1 MLAKKALWSRWSQIV
16 GLQENYNKTQFVG
29 ASQKHVRKLLEAGVE
44 ASEITKVFEILGVS
58 AGLQSRQL
66 ATKEIKRIQDSTKVI
81 RVLSCLRLGFNMF
94 HVAARLFAMSRCAY
108 GWISRL
114 PTQAVCK
121 KLWAELRLGQQTLKA
136 ASPYL
141 RCVLTGGL
149 SHLDC
154 IAGVNL
160 IRIVHFMK
168 HGSQINWQAGRGSPL
183 AVLKQWLKDKGWA
196 IVQPWVWAVQ
206 NSFFRL
212 DLRRPGN
219 DFVSHLQHQLRMGWR
234 WFNYGLFLNQ
244 ERHDN
249 HELNGSVEDFLTW
262 DFDGMRNQL
271 QVGPAYRTL
280 LLGAARSP
288 ACFHS
293 HANFDTTCIWDGCD
307 ELGHWDHIAWTCP
320 YRPSSLTCC
329 DHMSRRF
336 GWWKVGD
343 TMECADWLSKVV
355 SRIWETRYPKGVG

>member
-1 MLAKKALWSRWSQIV
+1 M
-16 GLQENYNKTQFVG
+16 
-29 ASQKHVRKLLEAGVE
+29 
-44 ASEITKVFEILGVS
+44 
-58 AGLQSRQL
+58 
-66 ATKEIKRIQDSTKVI
+66 
-81 RVLSCLRLGFNMF
+81 
-94 HVAARLFAMSRCAY
+94 
-108 GWISRL
+108 
-114 PTQAVCK
+114 
-121 KLWAELRLGQQTLKA
+121 KA

-154 IAGVNL
+154 IAAVNL

-212 DLRRPGN
+212 DLGRPGN
-219 DFVSHLQHQLRMGWR
+219 DYVSHLQHQLRMGWR

-293 HANFDTTCIWDGCD
+293 HANFDTTCIRDGCD
-307 ELGHWDHIAWTCP
+307 ELGHWDHQCLDL
-320 YRPSSLTCC
+320 SLST
-329 DHMSRRF
+329 
-336 GWWKVGD
+336 VL
-343 TMECADWLSKVV
+343 AYLL
-355 SRIWETRYPKGVG
+355 

>member
-1 MLAKKALWSRWSQIV
+1 
-16 GLQENYNKTQFVG
+16 
-29 ASQKHVRKLLEAGVE
+29 
-44 ASEITKVFEILGVS
+44 
-58 AGLQSRQL
+58 
-66 ATKEIKRIQDSTKVI
+66 
-81 RVLSCLRLGFNMF
+81 
-94 HVAARLFAMSRCAY
+94 
-108 GWISRL
+108 
-114 PTQAVCK
+114 
-121 KLWAELRLGQQTLKA
+121 
-136 ASPYL
+136 
-141 RCVLTGGL
+141 
-149 SHLDC
+149 
-154 IAGVNL
+154 
-160 IRIVHFMK
+160 
-168 HGSQINWQAGRGSPL
+168 
-183 AVLKQWLKDKGWA
+183 
-196 IVQPWVWAVQ
+196 
-206 NSFFRL
+206 
-212 DLRRPGN
+212 
-219 DFVSHLQHQLRMGWR
+219 MGWR

-343 TMECADWLSKVV
+343 TMECADFLESGKPDILRVLVNLSLDFL
-355 SRIWETRYPKGVG
+355 RILTKDFSFV